1 MKQTIVKCVSF
12 SPLYYE
18 RFITT
23 RYTNRKCR
31 ERRMRWK
38 KRINPY
44 ETFSYVIVTCF
55 RFRLTKLYVSLLKFL
70 HRRLPTTIVHHA
82 HTRINATHTWIK
94 PKNCVYFGRFWLKTR
109 FSSFDKK
116 TKYIRNC
123 VDYCIVSVFGRSQQ
137 NKSLQ
142 WIRKSHLNET
152 IKNTKWRHTSYGSFS
167 VCVWKN
173 QFIFFAFFWLQ
184 TKQQSDLAF
193 LSYAHFLLYYSVFW
207 ALWPWCAV
215 AWPISPINDVHLWR
229 RNVTA
234 MWLNNTKWVVVFR
247 SNRNV

>member
-1 MKQTIVKCVSF
+1 MKQMIVKCVSF

-94 PKNCVYFGRFWLKTR
+94 PKNCVYNFGRFWLKTR

-167 VCVWKN
+167 VFVSQKFNLSSSLSFGCKQNNEV
-173 QFIFFAFFWLQ
+173 IWLFYPMRISFY
-184 TKQQSDLAF
+184 TILCSEHYGRDV
-193 LSYAHFLLYYSVFW
+193 LSLDRY
-207 ALWPWCAV
+207 
-215 AWPISPINDVHLWR
+215 R
-229 RNVTA
+229 R
-234 MWLNNTKWVVVFR
+234 
-247 SNRNV
+247 